1 MNFFEGS
8 SLSKIMMDRKSSGR
22 RHPNFIVVFSLLS
35 SLVFSNIALA
45 EDLTVDLNTEQR
57 KLNNEAI
64 SALSSNPPKPEV
76 AIQLMQAALLMG
88 TKGNVLYLT
97 LGRAYQLS
105 GQCKDADSAYQQAWQ
120 APRVEGVPQADVIER
135 IERYRE
141 EMSTSCTGTLVIHCS
156 NPNTDLIVDNKNVVC
171 NEPFE
176 LMPGEYPVKAYLG
189 SSQTTELS
197 VKIHSMEQ
205 TRIQIVLG
213 GGAVETAATAEK
225 LSAQEIVAFAFTE
238 AENAQLRANKRMEA
252 DRIAAEKTRLENER
266 KRLEEER
273 LALER
278 DMLSEE
284 QQQIAAERR
293 RLEERRERAARG
305 DQDALDEIAAGTTKS
320 KRPKNSK
327 LDMSDDNEIRG
338 WYGQAYLGVPVGG
351 YLVQVRDGFMGGG
364 LSFGG
369 TGSFSLGYAFSHLIG
384 IEGYGKVDYL
394 GSNAIPFKDLSSRK
408 DDKDQAIALD
418 SWRFLG
424 EMRAWLGFV
433 SPGFFVERRT
443 QFLDFDVTG
452 VYDSVLIGGPAFSI
466 STAGMF
472 RGDGYVMFTG
482 RWAPVFDGDFDIFS
496 LGISAASGYADFSF
510 EYSRLT
516 GEDKGKTPLKAGE
529 QLLFNLG
536 FRIPFSF

>member
-1 MNFFEGS
+1 MNFSEGS
-8 SLSKIMMDRKSSGR
+8 SLTNIMMGRNKTRRKR
-22 RHPNFIVVFSLLS
+22 QNVILVFLLLS
-35 SLVFSNIALA
+35 SMLFSNLALA
-45 EDLTVDLNTEQR
+45 EELTVDLNTEQT

-64 SALSSNPPKPEV
+64 AALSSSPPNPEV

-88 TKGNVLYLT
+88 TKGNVLFLT
-97 LGRAYQLS
+97 LGRAYQLN

-120 APRVEGVPQADVIER
+120 APRVAGVPQADVIER
-135 IERYRE
+135 IERYRA
-141 EMSTSCTGTLVIHCS
+141 EMTTSCTGTLVIHCS
-156 NPNTDLIVDNKNVVC
+156 NPSTDLIVDSKNVAC
-171 NEPFE
+171 NEPIE
-176 LMPGEYPVKAYLG
+176 MKPGEYQVKAYLG

-197 VKIHSMEQ
+197 VTIHSMEQ
-205 TRIQIVLG
+205 TRIQIALG
-213 GGAVETAATAEK
+213 GGAVETAASAEE
-225 LSAQEIVAFAFTE
+225 LNAHEIIAFALTE

-252 DRIAAEKTRLENER
+252 DRIAAEKARLEADR

-278 DMLSEE
+278 DMLTEE

-305 DQDALDEIAAGTTKS
+305 DQDAMDEIAAGGTP
-320 KRPKNSK
+320 RRKNSK

-338 WYGQAYLGVPVGG
+338 WYGQAYLGAPVGG
-351 YLVQVRDGFMGGG
+351 YLVQARDGFMGGG
-364 LSFGG
+364 LTFGG

-384 IEGYGKVDYL
+384 GEAFGKVDYL
-394 GSNAIPFKDLSSRK
+394 GSNAIPFKSLEGRK
-408 DDKDQAIALD
+408 DEKDQDVGLD

-443 QFLDFDVTG
+443 QFLTFRDVG
-452 VYDSVLIGGPAFSI
+452 ISDDVLIGGPTFSI

-472 RGDGYVMFTG
+472 RADGYVMFTG

-496 LGISAASGYADFSF
+496 LEISAASGYANFSF
-510 EYSRLT
+510 EYSRLG
-516 GEDKGKTPLKAGE
+516 GELPGESPIKAGE